1 MSNEVATG
9 YGHLNGYE
17 LYDLV
22 AVNQSETGVVVQVG
36 GEKLKVND
44 DEGFR
49 MKRGYVNKLLIK

>member
-22 AVNQSETGVVVQVG
+22 AVNQSETAVVVQVG
-36 GEKLKVND
+36 GEKLKVSGDN
-44 DEGFR
+44 R
-49 MKRGYVNKLLIK
+49 V